1 MIGCSRIGISI
12 RFKISANLIS
22 FHIYSTS
29 VALATESSGYVCS
42 RIPCG
47 LFLDRSLLKTAL
59 NAVGISD
66 NDLYVTILKKDYPRV
81 GVILVFAL
89 IQSQLQ

>member
-1 MIGCSRIGISI
+1 MHKKLSI
-12 RFKISANLIS
+12 TIVHLN
-22 FHIYSTS
+22 
-29 VALATESSGYVCS
+29 
-42 RIPCG
+42 
-47 LFLDRSLLKTAL
+47 FLDRSLLKIAL

>member
-1 MIGCSRIGISI
+1 MT
-12 RFKISANLIS
+12 FNLI
-22 FHIYSTS
+22 FLEFPFCNKFQVTFY
-29 VALATESSGYVCS
+29 ACECMKLMFMRDEKCDPRKG
-42 RIPCG
+42 
-47 LFLDRSLLKTAL
+47 FLDRSLLKTAL